1 MTGPASPRIEAFEAK
16 IAVSA
21 RHRLAGYPRRA
32 FAALERAHVLGQRD
46 FSAHVRVHGWMLRVG
61 WETGD
66 SREVVGQLMRLALV
80 PLGPLLPI
88 GNTGGASVSAFAPM
102 GIPPELKRL
111 LQGRDR

>member
-32 FAALERAHVLGQRD
+32 FAALEQAHVLGQRD
-46 FSAHVRVHGWMLRVG
+46 FSAHLRVHGWMLRVG

-80 PLGPLLPI
+80 PLGRLPI

>member
-1 MTGPASPRIEAFEAK
+1 MPATPGVRSLPW
-16 IAVSA
+16 SG
-21 RHRLAGYPRRA
+21 HL
-32 FAALERAHVLGQRD
+32 
-46 FSAHVRVHGWMLRVG
+46 RVHGWMLRVG

-80 PLGPLLPI
+80 SLGRLPI
-88 GNTGGASVSAFAPM
+88 GNTGGTSVSAFAPM

>member
-1 MTGPASPRIEAFEAK
+1 MTGAASPRIEAFEAK

-46 FSAHVRVHGWMLRVG
+46 FSAHLRVHGWMLRVG

-80 PLGPLLPI
+80 PLGRLLPI